1 MFKYDA
7 DVIVLPSYLRKIVF
21 DLLNEY
27 NFSDEDTEIEAPDRR
42 YYRKRKIHN

>member
-21 DLLNEY
+21 DLLNEK
-27 NFSDEDTEIEAPDRR
+27 NFSGEDIEIEPPDRR
-42 YYRKRKIHN
+42 YFYKRKIRK